1 MTRHPIA
8 SAFVTALLIAALLT
22 VVWPFST
29 QEAPWALLLIAVAF
43 PFIWFLAWL
52 IFNGFAWWKS
62 TMTIEERAV
71 TDSGRRDGDA
81 DSA

>member
-1 MTRHPIA
+1 MTRHPII
-8 SAFVTALLIAALLT
+8 SAFVAALLIA
-22 VVWPFST
+22 VVLAVVLPFSA

-62 TMTIEERAV
+62 TMTIEERPV
-71 TDSGRRDGDA
+71 GESRRDGDA
-81 DSA
+81 GSA